1 MTTQTA
7 KKEANNAVGDI
18 DGQIALNEQ
27 IPPTMYHWNIIM
39 KTIAV
44 GQASKRANKITIGSA
59 VYQNIGTQHNESLL
73 MIPASVGH
81 N

>member
-44 GQASKRANKITIGSA
+44 GKACEQASK
-59 VYQNIGTQHNESLL
+59 
-73 MIPASVGH
+73 
-81 N
+81 

>member
-39 KTIAV
+39 KTITV
-44 GQASKRANKITIGSA
+44 GKACEQASK
-59 VYQNIGTQHNESLL
+59 
-73 MIPASVGH
+73 
-81 N
+81 